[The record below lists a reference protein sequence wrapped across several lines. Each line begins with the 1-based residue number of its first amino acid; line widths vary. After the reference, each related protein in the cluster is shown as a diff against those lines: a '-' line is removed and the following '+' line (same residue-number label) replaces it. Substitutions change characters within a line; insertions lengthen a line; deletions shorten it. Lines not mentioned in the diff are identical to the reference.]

1 MVAPMGL
8 IIETN
13 VFANVPNVVT
23 KSTER
28 RAATMKELRRRTA
41 TRNERR
47 AAAQLERRTAAQLE
61 RRAAAQLERRGEP
74 LHNKSHLNISCF
86 RFSIVLERK

>member
-1 MVAPMGL
+1 MVARTGMT
-8 IIETN
+8 IETS
-13 VFANVPNVVT
+13 VFANVPSVVT
-23 KSTER
+23 KLPER

-41 TRNERR
+41 TSNERR
-47 AAAQLERRTAAQLE
+47 AAAQLERRAAAPQE